1 MRPVIYKRTYR
12 WNNSELIL
20 GDRTLIMGILNV
32 TPDSFSDGGLWNEPD
47 QAVKHALQMA
57 AEGADIID
65 IGGESTRPGHQP
77 VSLEDELAR
86 VLPVIESIHRAAPQ
100 LILSIDTYKAEVAR
114 QAIRAGAHIINDI
127 WGCKADPDMAA
138 VAAEADCPII
148 LMHNRHDRNYQNLAT
163 DMAADLN
170 GSINLALEAGVKPH
184 NIILDPGIGFAKD
197 YAENLQAMMVLDE
210 LAMLGY
216 PLLLAT
222 SRKKFIRTVLD
233 LPSDDVMEGTAAT
246 VAFGIAQGCQ
256 IVRVHDV
263 ATMKRTVLMPPLR
276 GCMNRWLLLNE
287 LFCIRKQVSGWIK

>member
-1 MRPVIYKRTYR
+1 MRPIIYKRTYR

-47 QAVKHALQMA
+47 QAVEHALQMA

-77 VSLEDELAR
+77 VSLEEELAR

-138 VAAEADCPII
+138 VAAEADSPII
-148 LMHNRHDRNYQNLAT
+148 LMHNRHDRNYQNLAA

-210 LAMLGY
+210 LTMLGY
-216 PLLLAT
+216 PMLLAT

-263 ATMKRTVLMPPLR
+263 ATMKRTVLMCDAMLYAASPR
-276 GCMNRWLLLNE
+276 VRE
-287 LFCIRKQVSGWIK
+287 